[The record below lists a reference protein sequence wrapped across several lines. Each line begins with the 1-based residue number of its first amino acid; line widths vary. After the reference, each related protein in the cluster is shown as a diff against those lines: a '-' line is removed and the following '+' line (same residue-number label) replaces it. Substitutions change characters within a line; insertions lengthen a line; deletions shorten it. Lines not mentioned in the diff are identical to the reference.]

1 MKDQL
6 SALLDGDLDDSSSGA
21 VFDSLRRD
29 PAMRERWSAYCLIG
43 DTIRG
48 ESAGSVDLSARV
60 MEQIR
65 TEPTLLA
72 PAAIERQAGERGGR
86 KSSLMSIA
94 ASVMGVVAVG
104 WVAMSLYPKVDS
116 GVGTVAASARLQAVE
131 PVGLQTSV
139 PAGVDQSDPHRK
151 YLFVHQAMNG
161 GGPIPGALQYVRTV
175 SADIAGDIRR

>member
-29 PAMRERWSAYCLIG
+29 PAMRERWSTYCLIG

-65 TEPTLLA
+65 VEPTLLA

-86 KSSLMSIA
+86 RPSLMSIA

-104 WVAMSLYPKVDS
+104 WVAMSVYPEVDS
-116 GVGTVAASARLQAVE
+116 GVGVASARLQAVE
-131 PVGLQTSV
+131 PVGLQASV
-139 PAGVDQSDPHRK
+139 LASFDQSDPHRK
-151 YLFVHQAMNG
+151 YVFVHQAMNG

-175 SADIAGDIRR
+175 STDSAGDLGR